1 MEIIKGKPIPARH
14 GRSKKYGFV
23 YEMEYGDCVIVSDDV
38 EKQKISAAIRNS
50 DPKCKVVT
58 RTEKPDGV
66 CEITIW
72 KVKK

>member
-1 MEIIKGKPIPARH
+1 MEIIKGKPIPARS
-14 GRSKKYGFV
+14 GRSKEYGWV
-23 YEMEYGDCVIVSDDV
+23 YDMEYGDCVMVTDDV
-38 EKQKISAAIRNS
+38 EKQKISAAIRSS

-72 KVKK
+72 KTKK